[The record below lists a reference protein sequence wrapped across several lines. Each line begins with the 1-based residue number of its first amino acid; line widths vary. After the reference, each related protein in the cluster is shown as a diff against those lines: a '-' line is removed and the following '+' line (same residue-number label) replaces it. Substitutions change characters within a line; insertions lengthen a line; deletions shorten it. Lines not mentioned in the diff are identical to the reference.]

1 MYCGQVGDHKS
12 KLTSINTSP
21 CIKANAGAF
30 VQKLQFVISFI
41 FNPLR
46 AKNDIHYDRGR
57 DFVNGSGYF
66 CTCLTANRLVCNK
79 VIQILECKF
88 WDYRSVNFEMFFGVF
103 NSPKIRTKIISF
115 SFSEHVESVHEGN
128 KPFKCEV
135 CDYRFS

>member
-1 MYCGQVGDHKS
+1 MPISEDNFFNHVSNMFFSKQQSCLKYQELFETLILSRFQFTKLPPEHQVNVG
-12 KLTSINTSP
+12 KLETLNSNYVTSINKS
-21 CIKANAGAF
+21 GAF

-79 VIQILECKF
+79 VIQILE
-88 WDYRSVNFEMFFGVF
+88 FEPFSDRVL
-103 NSPKIRTKIISF
+103 SP
-115 SFSEHVESVHEGN
+115 
-128 KPFKCEV
+128 
-135 CDYRFS
+135 DMQ